1 MNFPIELESI
11 LERVENIDP
20 IKYGKSRNFID
31 GDVTYLSPYIS
42 RGVISTKQ
50 VFESV
55 LKRGFNPYSIEK
67 FIQELAW
74 RDYWQQIWIH
84 KCDEINTDLRHS
96 QEPVNHYKMIKSI
109 DDAATGIRAI
119 DEAIDE
125 LYETG
130 YMHNHIRMYLAA
142 IACNVGRAHWYNP
155 AKWMYYHLFDG
166 DWASNTLSWQWVSGS
181 NSNKKYVANQDNIN
195 KYTKKVQRGTFMDV
209 PYEELPNMNVPGV
222 LKEITTLDLKT
233 NLPAAAK
240 ISIDA
245 SKPTLLYNSYNLDPN
260 WKSDLEAN
268 RILLLEP
275 SHFEEY
281 PKSDSF
287 INFILGLTKNI
298 DGIQIFV
305 GSFEELQILTGNSQ
319 VYFKEHPFSKHYKG
333 IEEPRDWMF
342 TVTGDFRSFFAFW
355 KKCKKELKTRAQQP
369 ELFQ

>member
-1 MNFPIELESI
+1 MNFPTDLASI
-11 LERVENIDP
+11 LERVEGIDP

-31 GDVTYLSPYIS
+31 GSVTYLSPYIS

-55 LKRGFNPYSIEK
+55 LKRGFDPNSIEK

-84 KCDEINTDLRHS
+84 KGEQINSDLRHS
-96 QEPVNHYKMIKSI
+96 QEPVNHYKMVKSI
-109 DDAATGIRAI
+109 EEAATGILAI
-119 DEAIDE
+119 DEAIGE

-142 IACNVGRAHWYNP
+142 IACNVGRAHWFSP

-181 NSNKKYVANQDNIN
+181 NSSKKYVANQDNIN
-195 KYTKKVQRGTFMDV
+195 KYTKKIQRGTFMDV
-209 PYEELPNMNVPGV
+209 SYEELPTMNVPGV
-222 LKEITTLDLKT
+222 LKQITAFELKT
-233 NLPAAAK
+233 NLPK
-240 ISIDA
+240 PTLLTLET
-245 SKPTLLYNSYNLDPN
+245 SKPTLIYNSYNLDPN
-260 WKSDLEAN
+260 WKSDIDAN

-287 INFILGLTKNI
+287 VDFILGLSKNI
-298 DGIQIFV
+298 EGIKVFV
-305 GSFEELQILTGNSQ
+305 GSFEELQNHTGISQ
-319 VYFKEHPFSKHYKG
+319 IYFKEHPFSRHYKG

-342 TVTGDFRSFFAFW
+342 RVTGDFRSFFAFW
-355 KKCKKELKTRAQQP
+355 KKCKKELKNRIQKP
-369 ELFQ
+369 DLFQ